1 MKFDPKKTIF
11 LIDGSSFLYRSYYGM
26 RPMHTSKGE
35 QVQAVYS
42 FCRMIKKLITK
53 FNTQHISLVWDSKGK
68 TTRHDMYQEY
78 KATRQAPPSDLFEQ
92 KKHIVEF
99 ADLIGLHQIAQPR
112 IEADDIM
119 YSIAKEQAEQGC
131 DVVFITSDKDMAQA
145 LNEHVH
151 MYDSLKDKFTT
162 VEFFKEERGF
172 GIEKLPFYFSML
184 GDASDNIPGVRGIG
198 KKGATDLV
206 QQFESLEDMY
216 ANLDKIGKARISNAL
231 IEQKESAF
239 LSREL
244 FLLQYHASGVAKK
257 DLEFDTANWSKARTL
272 FEQLEFKSF
281 IKEIDESGGAEVI
294 EQKIEHIKKYDF
306 RTVTTEQ
313 QLRDLTDLLKE
324 KKAFAVD
331 TEGTHLNVYKSEL
344 VGISFC
350 VQEGQSFYVPF
361 GHKTDEQQL
370 PREQALAALKPILE
384 DESIKKYLHHAKYD
398 QLVFHTVGIE
408 LRGIEFDSLIAARLV
423 VKDWQRIGLKHLSE
437 FYFQEQMLTFQD
449 VVKENK
455 LTDFS
460 YVPLELSTWYSAM
473 DAHQTFKLKKV
484 LEKGLQ
490 EEKSV
495 EPFRTIEMP
504 LLQVL
509 YEMETAGIYLDVTL
523 LEELNKNV
531 TQELARIEHDINIIL
546 QPLHEASA
554 GRLIQSEKAIN
565 KSVRGEARLSIVE
578 GLVESIRMV
587 KINLNSPK
595 QVAELLFERL
605 KLPPQKKKA
614 KGGYSTDAEVLKT
627 LSALHPVPAM
637 IMRYRELHKLK
648 STYID
653 ALPTYIN
660 PKTQRI
666 HTSFSQ
672 TIVATGRLSS
682 SDPNLQNIPASGEG
696 LAIRTAF
703 QPKEGNVFLSADYS
717 QIELRVLAFLSR
729 DTNLVNAFLQGH
741 DIHAE
746 TAARL
751 FDTTL
756 KNVTHEQRQIG
767 KRINFSILYGLTP
780 YGLSKDL
787 GIPFKDAQKYIEK
800 YFAQY
805 PGVSKWMDK
814 ILEGAKEHGY
824 VTTHWGR
831 KRYVPMIHEKNKTL
845 YEEACRVAINTVA
858 QGTAAEI
865 MKLGMI
871 NLRNALRAQNLDAQM
886 LLQIHDELLITV
898 PQEQAQQAEQL
909 VKETLENVVNWPIP
923 LRVTTRTGKDWK
935 EISK

>member
-99 ADLIGLHQIAQPR
+99 ADLIGLHQIAQTR

-145 LNEHVH
+145 LDEHVH

-162 VEFFKEERGF
+162 IESFKEERGF
-172 GIEKLPFYFSML
+172 GVEKLPFYFSML
-184 GDASDNIPGVRGIG
+184 GDTSDNIPGVRGIG

-231 IEQKESAF
+231 TEQKESAF

-244 FLLQYHASGVAKK
+244 FLLQYHTSGVAKK
-257 DLEFDTANWSKARTL
+257 DLEFDVANWSKARTL

-344 VGISFC
+344 VGISLC

-370 PREQALAALKPILE
+370 PREQVLAALKPILQ

-398 QLVFHTVGIE
+398 QLVFYTVGIE

-455 LTDFS
+455 LQDFS

-495 EPFRTIEMP
+495 EPFKTIEMP

-509 YEMETAGIYLDVTL
+509 YEMETAGIYLDATL

-531 TQELARIEHDINIIL
+531 TQELTRIEHDINIML
-546 QPLHEASA
+546 DDEQ
-554 GRLIQSEKAIN
+554 QQ
-565 KSVRGEARLSIVE
+565 
-578 GLVESIRMV
+578 
-587 KINLNSPK
+587 INLNSPQ

-660 PKTQRI
+660 PKTNRI

-672 TIVATGRLSS
+672 TIVATGRLSR

-696 LAIRTAF
+696 HANRTAF
-703 QPKEGNVFLSADYS
+703 
-717 QIELRVLAFLSR
+717 
-729 DTNLVNAFLQGH
+729 
-741 DIHAE
+741 
-746 TAARL
+746 
-751 FDTTL
+751 
-756 KNVTHEQRQIG
+756 
-767 KRINFSILYGLTP
+767 KRLTP

-787 GIPFKDAQKYIEK
+787 GIPFKDAQQHIEK

-871 NLRNALRAQNLDAQM
+871 NLRNVLRAQNLDAQM

-898 PQEQAQQAEQL
+898 PQEQAQRAEQL
-909 VKETLENVVNWPIP
+909 VKETLENVVKWPIP